1 MSVALSFSYDGLHR
15 KSNGWLDP
23 IKHLQMLIAAIDAAN
38 PKGEHDVIVSAISFD
53 IWNMPE
59 YERMLAWEVYKRAR
73 LVLSRNAAE
82 GHQNGAAW
90 AIRMATEGAAAL
102 GAEYLIHLAEDTL
115 MIPDF
120 VEYFVEQLE
129 DTDYVGTYWLDTESL
144 NTQVFGCRVKVFAD
158 LKKREFLMPV
168 QGVFAIEKQL
178 YHSFKSL
185 GLRYKVGPTTKNAY
199 AYPPSKKL
207 VNDTPEPACR
217 SNLYFHTHDADEFK
231 QKCELRNIKWVEC
244 EEENELLLWYRKV
257 RSENTDIR
265 EHCPTLFSLGNQVSH
280 VTEFTRGVLNS
291 TVSFLASSASK
302 VVSYSPFKNKDLER
316 LNNLVDDRL
325 ETNSIKNF
333 NYDISET
340 DLLFLDN
347 EHTYANLTFELE
359 TCADRV
365 KRYILIHDTET
376 FGEIGEDGGKGLKIA
391 IDDFL
396 ENRPEWNLQNHATN
410 NNGLTILSRNQ
421 DVTQE
426 LLEKRSHRIT
436 EFKPKNLSE
445 LLTFYGSDKNTTH
458 SYGEFFTAL
467 LKNPLAP
474 MKILEIGVGGETAL
488 LAYAEWC
495 PNAQIY
501 GINQNKTFD
510 HSRIFTFTI
519 DVKDQQKMHEI
530 GKTYGPFDFII
541 DDGSH
546 VLLDMLA
553 AYYTLSNYLAE
564 DGTYVFE
571 DVQNEE
577 SLNYLLTI
585 SGATSVDLRNVKN
598 RYDDLIVI
606 VEKNKN
612 IIFA

>member
-73 LVLSRNAAE
+73 LVLSRNAVE
-82 GHQNGAAW
+82 EHQNGAAW

-102 GAEYLIHLAEDTL
+102 GCEYLIHLAEDVL
-115 MIPDF
+115 MANDF
-120 VEYFVEQLE
+120 VEYFVKHLQ
-129 DTDYVGTYWLDTESL
+129 DVDYVGTYWKDKESL
-144 NTQVFGCRVKVFAD
+144 NTQVFACKVKSFAD
-158 LKKREFLMPV
+158 LASRRFIMPV
-168 QGVFAIEKQL
+168 EVNFNIEATL
-178 YHSFKSL
+178 YKNLASM
-185 GLRYKVGPTTKNAY
+185 GLKYKVGANDDNIF
-199 AYPPSKKL
+199 AYPESRILPHEGHIGDSL
-207 VNDTPEPACR
+207 
-217 SNLYFHTHDADEFK
+217 LYFHSHDADEFK
-231 QKCELRNIKWVEC
+231 EEC
-244 EEENELLLWYRKV
+244 RKRGVPWLECSGESELLAWYRKV
-257 RSENTDIR
+257 RSTNSDIR
-265 EHCPTLFSLGNQVSH
+265 EHCSILFGLGNQVKH
-280 VTEFTRGVLNS
+280 ITEFCHGALNS
-291 TVSFLASSASK
+291 TVSFLASSAEK
-302 VVSYSPFKNKDLER
+302 VITYSRFKEKEIEKLKY
-316 LNNLVDDRL
+316 LVGDRF
-325 ETNSIKNF
+325 EAHKTTGI
-333 NYDISET
+333 NYEIQET
-340 DLLFLDN
+340 DLLFLDD
-347 EHTYANLTFELE
+347 EHTYANLTVELE
-359 TCADRV
+359 ETADKV
-365 KRYILIHDTET
+365 KKYIVIHDTET
-376 FGEIGEDGGKGLKIA
+376 FGEIGEDQKEGLKKA

-396 ENRPEWNLQNHATN
+396 SNRPEWKLQSHLSN
-410 NNGLTILSRNQ
+410 NNGLTILHRE
-421 DVTQE
+421 QE
-426 LLEKRSHRIT
+426 LTEELTAARINRKIQY
-436 EFKPKNLSE
+436 KPKDLAE
-445 LLTFYGSDKNTTH
+445 LMTFYGSDKDTVH
-458 SYGEFFTAL
+458 SYGKFYSSLF
-467 LKNPLAP
+467 KNKLAP
-474 MKILEIGVGGETAL
+474 IKILEIGVGGETAL

-501 GINQNKTFD
+501 GINHNKNFD

-553 AYYTLSNYLAE
+553 AYYTLSNYLTE